1 MTEKAFFYLK
11 VCHPYVAGCFVF
23 FCKKRCG
30 RYNYVPAE
38 RIDGKPA
45 NNLSM
50 KTMNGLVIVRTM
62 FFRRRFDKEE

>member
-1 MTEKAFFYLK
+1 MLLGVLFFS
-11 VCHPYVAGCFVF
+11 V
-23 FCKKRCG
+23 KKQCG

-50 KTMNGLVIVRTM
+50 KTMDGLVTVRTM